1 MECEGQVTP
10 EVSGIRHS
18 VFYNENGHIDRRG
31 NKEYV
36 CCKQGYS
43 LTSTV
48 SRKRRRRGCTRTGC
62 KAKLA
67 ILKVKENNKYIVI
80 GFNEVSLLVVQV
92 ERLENVGFVK
102 RDVYNYLRDVRGE
115 VIRHDAELLKEHF
128 LAKQEKNE
136 SFYFKMEVDLEGR
149 MGNVFWLDARSRRAY
164 WFFGDVVVFDTM
176 FNTNPYG
183 MVFVPLLG
191 FNNHRQTVLFG
202 CAFLTSETTDS
213 FVWLLEEFKKAMPG
227 EPPKMIITDQDVAKS
242 KAIAITLLTTFHRYC
257 IWHILNKITEKPGI
271 GECVSKMCKCIW
283 GMDTKE

>member
-1 MECEGQVTP
+1 MMVANSGLNCKNCEMECEGQVTP
-10 EVSGIRHS
+10 EVRSELKPKLGLEFDCCDD
-18 VFYNENGHIDRRG
+18 VFNFYNMCVAKAGFGIQ
-31 NKEYV
+31 
-36 CCKQGYS
+36 C
-43 LTSTV
+43 ST
-48 SRKRRRRGCTRTGC
+48 TRTGT
-62 KAKLA
+62 LT
-67 ILKVKENNKYIVI
+67 
-80 GFNEVSLLVVQV
+80 GEVSLLVVQV